1 MNKKYLI
8 LVGIA
13 FVIIAGFVVFNS
25 KKEGKFLLPSDLG
38 ETKKD
43 TISESKATLISQ
55 ENNVFKINLKFKKDD
70 SVGKYAMRYYIFLY
84 KADDAGNDI
93 GFAPINK

>member
-43 TISESKATLISQ
+43 T
-55 ENNVFKINLKFKKDD
+55 
-70 SVGKYAMRYYIFLY
+70 
-84 KADDAGNDI
+84 
-93 GFAPINK
+93 